1 MVSTVSTPTGIFIL
15 LAWGS
20 KPQISAVPPLLT
32 HSLVGKLDFFL
43 LFFFIIIFY
52 YYFIFLSF
60 LLGVELGQPSKL
72 HVPRGQAEGTA
83 GQGFGAGFI
92 FFFFFAAEFW
102 QRNPSGF
109 KEPSICLI
117 PERLGS
123 SGLAQKVQRWGKWG
137 KKEINRGQ
145 EIILCSS
152 LGFPALCPSF
162 LGIIM

>member
-1 MVSTVSTPTGIFIL
+1 MGQQAPNLSCPSPADPFPG
-15 LAWGS
+15 
-20 KPQISAVPPLLT
+20 
-32 HSLVGKLDFFL
+32 GKIRLFF
-43 LFFFIIIFY
+43 FFAIFFIIILF
-52 YYFIFLSF
+52 FSLFCSALNLGSQASCTSPVAKQRA
-60 LLGVELGQPSKL
+60 LLAKDLEQDL
-72 HVPRGQAEGTA
+72 
-83 GQGFGAGFI
+83 F

-137 KKEINRGQ
+137 KKEKNIGQ
-145 EIILCSS
+145 EITVCSS
-152 LGFPALCPSF
+152 LGFPASCPSF